1 MQRAVVLCA
10 AFICCTLRC
19 GVAQQASLAGSDGA
33 QKPELDNRQVPQP
46 RLIHLDAVVTDKSGN
61 PITGLMQADFT
72 LFDNGRP
79 TPIAN
84 FSAFGKDT
92 HEAAPPV
99 EAVLVFD
106 TINLSFQGISDA
118 RAEVATFLRQNGGN
132 LPIPFSAIWLTSGG
146 WMEVL
151 PPSLNG
157 NSLAEQIDPAKS
169 RLRTMLA
176 PSNSYDTLNQIR
188 ISVQMLKGIGSFE
201 AHKPGRK
208 LLLWIGPGWPLFN
221 RPPEDFTNKNQEEF
235 FADITTLSSE
245 LRESRIAVYSLIRGM
260 PGGSTYEY
268 ESFLK
273 GVKRWQQALP
283 PYLNLKVLA
292 VRSGGQVMAPS
303 NDLVPELNDCLR
315 DAGLF
320 YSLTFMPP
328 AADGPNEYHELQLH
342 VQKPGLVVRTSSGY
356 YNQP

>member
-1 MQRAVVLCA
+1 MQRAVVLSA
-10 AFICCTLRC
+10 AFICCILRC
-19 GVAQQASLAGSDGA
+19 AVAQQPSPAGPDGA
-33 QKPELDNRQVPQP
+33 QKPELENRQLSQS

-61 PITGLMQADFT
+61 PIVGLTQADFT

-79 TPIAN
+79 SPIAN
-84 FSAFGKDT
+84 FSAIGKDT

-106 TINLSFQGISDA
+106 TINLSFQSTADA

-132 LPIPFSAIWLTSGG
+132 LPIPVSAIWLTSGG
-146 WMEVL
+146 WMEIL

-157 NSLAEQIDPAKS
+157 NPLAEQIDPAKS
-169 RLRTMLA
+169 RLRTLQA
-176 PSNSYDTLNQIR
+176 PSSSYDTLDQIR
-188 ISVQMLKGIGSFE
+188 ISVQMMKGIGSFE
-201 AHKPGRK
+201 ARKPGRK

-221 RPPEDFTNKNQEEF
+221 RPPDDFTNKYQEEF

-245 LRESRIAVYSLIRGM
+245 LRQSRIAVYSLIRGM
-260 PGGSTYEY
+260 PGRGTYQY

-273 GVKRWQQALP
+273 GVKRWQEALP
-283 PYLNLKVLA
+283 PYLNLRVLA
-292 VRSGGQVMAPS
+292 VQSGGRVMAPS

-315 DAGLF
+315 DAGPF

-328 AADGPNEYHELQLH
+328 AADGPNEYHELQLR
-342 VQKPGLVVRTSSGY
+342 VQKPGLVVHTSSGY